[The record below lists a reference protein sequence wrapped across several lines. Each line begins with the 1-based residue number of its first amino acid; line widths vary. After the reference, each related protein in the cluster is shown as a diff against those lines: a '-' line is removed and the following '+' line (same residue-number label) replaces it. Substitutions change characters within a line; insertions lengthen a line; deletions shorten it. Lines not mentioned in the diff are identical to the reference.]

1 MGLLLLLLYW
11 QQRKEYQYSNI
22 PIRNKIFNT
31 FVPLKFWVLVMYSK
45 RQNKVSRL
53 IQKELANL
61 FQASQMGSRNAFIT
75 VTLVRISPDLAQA
88 KVYLSIFPL
97 GEGGGRSD
105 DSELKKTILE
115 EIKSKG
121 GAVRKRLGNLLRN
134 QLRIIPA
141 LEFYIDDSLDYED
154 NISKLL
160 KE

>member
-1 MGLLLLLLYW
+1 MA
-11 QQRKEYQYSNI
+11 S
-22 PIRNKIFNT
+22 
-31 FVPLKFWVLVMYSK
+31 KFWVLAMYSK

-61 FQASQMGSRNAFIT
+61 FQAAKMGSRNAFIT

-97 GEGGGRSD
+97 SEGGQRND
-105 DSELKKTILE
+105 DSRLKETILE

-121 GAVRKRLGNLLRN
+121 GAVRKRLGDLLRN
-134 QLRIIPA
+134 QLRIIPT

-160 KE
+160 KK